1 MRAGTIKLAAGERTA
16 LSVPLVATG
25 VGLANIN
32 FKMHGPKFATER
44 NFALNVEAGT
54 SSVYRRIVRQIA
66 PGDSFLVSKD
76 LTAEFLPGTGRV
88 SAAVASLSG
97 IDAAGLLQS
106 LADYPFECSEQLV
119 SRTMPLLYVGKLAD
133 PKALAFDT
141 GIADRVNRAIAILLA
156 RQDSSGAFGLWSSDN
171 ASDEWLN
178 AFVTDFLTRAREEG
192 YDVPQQAFAQALERL
207 RNYVANTSDVEA
219 GQSAGLAYA
228 IYVLARNGRP
238 VMEDLRYLADARLSV
253 FATPAGAGADRRG
266 AGFARRSWP
275 GGESLRGR
283 KRQPRPGE
291 STEIASRGSISAR
304 VCAMAPAF

>member
-1 MRAGTIKLAAGERTA
+1 MSKRGLRASIAASCGR
-16 LSVPLVATG
+16 S
-25 VGLANIN
+25 
-32 FKMHGPKFATER
+32 
-44 NFALNVEAGT
+44 
-54 SSVYRRIVRQIA
+54 RRAIPV
-66 PGDSFLVSKD
+66 LVSKD

-192 YDVPQQAFAQALERL
+192 YDVPQQAFGQALERL
-207 RNYVANTSDVEA
+207 RNFVANTSDVEA

-228 IYVLARNGRP
+228 VYVLARNGKP
-238 VMEDLRYLADARLSV
+238 VMEDLRYLADARLSGLHD
-253 FATPAGAGADRRG
+253 AAGAGADRRG
-266 AGFARRSWP
+266 AGLARRSWS
-275 GGESLRGR
+275 GGESLRGGE
-283 KRQPRPGE
+283 RQPRSSERQG
-291 STEIASRGSISAR
+291 
-304 VCAMAPAF
+304 